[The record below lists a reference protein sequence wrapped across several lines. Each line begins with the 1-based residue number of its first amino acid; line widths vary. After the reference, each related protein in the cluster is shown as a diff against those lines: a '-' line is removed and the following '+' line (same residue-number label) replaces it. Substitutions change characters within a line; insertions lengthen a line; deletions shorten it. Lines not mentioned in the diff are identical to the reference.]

1 MASISSPGIGSG
13 LDINSII
20 TQLVAVE
27 KVPLT
32 KLQTEATS
40 LQTKLSTY
48 GKVQSGLSTLRD
60 AASALTRTSDPWPG
74 SSGLMRWPTR
84 V

>member
-40 LQTKLSTY
+40 LQML
-48 GKVQSGLSTLRD
+48 QMMPGLKTAVSESCIDVGQRLG
-60 AASALTRTSDPWPG
+60 AQ
-74 SSGLMRWPTR
+74 
-84 V
+84 